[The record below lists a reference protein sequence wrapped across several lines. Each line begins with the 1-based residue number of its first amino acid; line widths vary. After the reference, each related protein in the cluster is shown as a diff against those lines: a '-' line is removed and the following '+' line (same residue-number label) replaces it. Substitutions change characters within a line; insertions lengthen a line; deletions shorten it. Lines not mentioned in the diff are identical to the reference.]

1 MSYAPVTITFPEGS
15 TITLSRV
22 GDVVTMQANAVDP
35 TRIQAPKPVPAE
47 FTPRGHMAYYMA
59 NSATQTD
66 PGSWLVLLSEIPQAL
81 GLLGIQPVAMT
92 IGTTYAPFTAQWL
105 ADPEV
110 PPTPPAPPIL
120 TPRVWLYQKL
130 SSTPEIAN
138 LVGGL
143 TDTRVFAKK
152 SMTSAIEQHPYI
164 VYKLG
169 YNATEDI
176 SEETSPD
183 RQFVQ
188 IFVHDYSDGDTGDY
202 SKIDQIIDAMKRVLH
217 LQSSKEYGVIAC
229 RYLETSQDL
238 NDETLNTVFKYV
250 RFQLITN
257 GV

>member
-1 MSYAPVTITFPEGS
+1 MSYEPITLTYSDGS
-15 TITLSRV
+15 TIRLSREN
-22 GDVVTMQANAVDP
+22 DIVTAEGHAVNP
-35 TRIQAPKPVPAE
+35 QTISQPKPLPPQFA
-47 FTPRGHMAYYMA
+47 PRGNVYGLMVSSTEVYTEGSWYIQIAEV
-59 NSATQTD
+59 TPFTLGIV
-66 PGSWLVLLSEIPQAL
+66 PGSA
-81 GLLGIQPVAMT
+81 
-92 IGTTYAPFTAQWL
+92 APGPYNDFSTQWL

-110 PPTPPAPPIL
+110 PPAPPAPAAF

-202 SKIDQIIDAMKRVLH
+202 GKIDQIIDAMKRVLH
-217 LQSSKEYGVIAC
+217 LQSSKDYGVIAC

>member
-1 MSYAPVTITFPEGS
+1 MISGLTWGIPGAWYIEIHELDLGAGVG
-15 TITLSRV
+15 ITL
-22 GDVVTMQANAVDP
+22 
-35 TRIQAPKPVPAE
+35 
-47 FTPRGHMAYYMA
+47 
-59 NSATQTD
+59 
-66 PGSWLVLLSEIPQAL
+66 
-81 GLLGIQPVAMT
+81 MT
-92 IGTTYAPFTAQWL
+92 SGAAPFAPLTAQWL

-110 PPTPPAPPIL
+110 PPAPPAPAAF

-202 SKIDQIIDAMKRVLH
+202 GKIDQIIDAMKRVLH
-217 LQSSKEYGVIAC
+217 LQSSKDYGVIAC